1 MPVDAIVLAGT
12 REGYVPVGEDRG
24 NKCLLEVG
32 GRPLVS
38 HVLRAL
44 KTCPRVGDV
53 YIVGHVEELS
63 TALGQNLMADI
74 RPVEQGSNLVE
85 NVALGYKAK
94 LKSNPDTY
102 VLILSGDMPFLTA
115 TEVSRF
121 ISRSGYRNFGCV
133 VGFSSKSSLTPFEAH
148 SIKMGCIYFKQFTG
162 RIAHMLLADPSSA
175 TNLEYLRKLYKLRY
189 QKRFSNYIRLVRML
203 LESDLDKFALMKLSF
218 LAQLGLRLDN
228 WGMRTLA
235 RLVGRFSDVR
245 VFERNITRIFG
256 TRFHA
261 FCMEDSFGALDI
273 DSVNELEVYRRN
285 FTQFS
290 RYVEERVGERIKE
303 L

>member
-1 MPVDAIVLAGT
+1 MDAIVLAGT

-38 HVLRAL
+38 HVLAAIKSSPL
-44 KTCPRVGDV
+44 VGNI
-53 YIVGHVEELS
+53 YLVGHVAELS
-63 TALGQNLMADI
+63 DTLDEDMLEGVFT
-74 RPVEQGSNLVE
+74 VEQGSNLVE
-85 NVALGYKAK
+85 NVTIGYTAK
-94 LKSNPDTY
+94 LKENTDPY
-102 VLILSGDMPFLTA
+102 VIILSGDMPFLTS
-115 TEVSRF
+115 TEVERF

-133 VGFSSKSSLTPFEAH
+133 VGFSSKSSLVPFEAY
-148 SIKMGCIYFKQFTG
+148 SIKLGCIYFRQFTG
-162 RIAHMLLADPSSA
+162 RIANMLIADPSSA

-189 QKRFSNYIRLVRML
+189 QKRFKNYVKLVQML

-228 WGMRTLA
+228 WGLRGLA
-235 RLVGRFSDVR
+235 RLVGRFSDVG

-261 FCMEDSFGALDI
+261 FCMEDSFGALDV

-285 FTQFS
+285 FSRFS
-290 RYVEERVGERIKE
+290 SYVKERVGELIKGQ
-303 L
+303 